1 MRLQLELNVVT
12 QQEKGFFFVV
22 RHSILTNQTSCLS
35 QPGLCVCASVF
46 GFSFIKSLRRCEIQQ
61 RKNSWV
67 FSAKQFARSGLD
79 TCLLF
84 CAGLTRS
91 KNVSGWQNEGEC
103 WEVSFCLSHS
113 SHLSVKHEQS
123 SLGML
128 SFFFS
133 FWTWTLIFCIQS
145 KTITSKWF
153 WCTALCFL
161 AFTPLFPALCC
172 CFKPTFAECC
182 V

>member
-1 MRLQLELNVVT
+1 MRPSKGKT
-12 QQEKGFFFVV
+12 PGYFQQ
-22 RHSILTNQTSCLS
+22 
-35 QPGLCVCASVF
+35 
-46 GFSFIKSLRRCEIQQ
+46 
-61 RKNSWV
+61 
-67 FSAKQFARSGLD
+67 KQFARSGLD

-103 WEVSFCLSHS
+103 REASSGLSHS
-113 SHLSVKHEQS
+113 SHLSVKQEQS

-128 SFFFS
+128 LFFS
-133 FWTWTLIFCIQS
+133 WMWTLIFCIQS

-172 CFKPTFAECC
+172 CFKPIIAQCC
-182 V
+182 VSGLCACTCMILTTQLWVFMLVERPQGRAWTH